1 MLKSLQPSVEEG
13 KDDDVDQENETHK
26 KKSKKYLK

>member
-13 KDDDVDQENETHK
+13 KDDDVDQENETPK
-26 KKSKKYLK
+26 KNKVRNI